1 LGEYDTSKDIDC
13 IDGLCNQPV
22 LEMGIEERIVHP
34 QYDPAN
40 KDRVHDIALLRLDRP
55 VLLNEYIQPVCLPLV
70 STRMAINT
78 GELLVVS
85 GWGRTTTG
93 ELSNTSLQNEISKR
107 L

>member
-1 LGEYDTSKDIDC
+1 
-13 IDGLCNQPV
+13 
-22 LEMGIEERIVHP
+22 MGIEERIVHP

-93 ELSNTSLQNEISKR
+93 ELSNTSLQNKISKR
-107 L
+107 LSSR